1 MTKLSN
7 CINGIVVEKSAD
19 KAIVSIVRHSACAG
33 CGACGMA
40 SESSKVKIEAI
51 NTADANVG
59 ELVSIDMKNPNL
71 LKAAFIAYGIPLLV
85 LIAGVLSVGPG
96 LNAIGYRGDSEIAAG
111 VVSLLLTG
119 AAYLIIRKNEEKI
132 GQIIGYSPAITE
144 VLKHG
149 EI

>member
-1 MTKLSN
+1 
-7 CINGIVVEKSAD
+7 
-19 KAIVSIVRHSACAG
+19 
-33 CGACGMA
+33 MA

-59 ELVSIDMKNPNL
+59 ELVSIDMKNPDV
-71 LKAAFIAYGIPLLV
+71 LKAAFIAYGLPLLV
-85 LIAGVLSVGPG
+85 LIAGVLSVGAG
-96 LNAIGYRGDSEIAAG
+96 LNAIGYRGDSEIVAG

>member
-1 MTKLSN
+1 MSS

-51 NTADANVG
+51 NTVDANVG
-59 ELVSIDMKNPNL
+59 ELVSIDMKNPDV

-85 LIAGVLSVGPG
+85 LIAGVLSASAA
-96 LNAIGYRGDSEIAAG
+96 LSTLGYKGDSEVAAG
-111 VVSLLLTG
+111 MVSLLLTG
-119 AAYLIIRKNEEKI
+119 AAYLIIRKNEDKI
-132 GQIIGYSPAITE
+132 GKLIGYNPAITE
-144 VLKHG
+144 VLKG
-149 EI
+149 SEIKIQ